1 MAHFEAVKTF
11 MRGAPHPHPRTDAKH
26 RITHIAINEVNI
38 YWRPESTSTV
48 STSQRRDLS
57 RPQQAFNQGQHRT
70 ANEPENRLPENS
82 QRVTEASGR
91 KTFLQRFEELS
102 NRARMAIHQRVAT
115 HPHINFMP
123 FDYYV
128 HDEVEFILE
137 EEGVITAEPKD
148 NSIREGL
155 ITANHPNRHNATVAR
170 SWAPKNPPTTA
181 DSTIHEYNLLD
192 AATGRISRTYRIGR
206 QTATIDALP
215 SEAAIK
221 ASIEAGQPREANAVS
236 YLSINWAEGYL
247 SRLLRRAR
255 RRVRFLRKGQRL
267 PSFTIDSDFIRTTH
281 RKPWPHVKP
290 STNNRRRRLRN
301 NAMLMAFTVAASA
314 AA

>member
-1 MAHFEAVKTF
+1 MAYFETVLYFVAAV
-11 MRGAPHPHPRTDAKH
+11 PHPNPEEGDNKLIAYH
-26 RITHIAINEVNI
+26 RAHTF
-38 YWRPESTSTV
+38 WRPEPTSTV

-57 RPQQAFNQGQHRT
+57 RPQQAFGQGQHRM

-82 QRVTEASGR
+82 HRVTEASGR

-102 NRARMAIHQRVAT
+102 NQARMAIHHRVAT
-115 HPHINFMP
+115 HPNITFME

-155 ITANHPNRHNATVAR
+155 ITANHPNRNNATVANH
-170 SWAPKNPPTTA
+170 WAPKNPPTTG
-181 DSTIHEYNLLD
+181 DSTIHEYDLLD

-215 SEAAIK
+215 SEAAIQ
-221 ASIEAGQPREANAVS
+221 ASIEAGRPRQEAAT
-236 YLSINWAEGYL
+236 YLSLNWAEGYL

-290 STNNRRRRLRN
+290 STNNRRHRLRN
-301 NAMLMAFTVAASA
+301 NALSMAFMVAAIA
-314 AA
+314 AAA